1 MRRNGIPAS
10 GKFGLLPPPQAGEG
24 WGGGEVKRAIVIVF
38 PLPVPP
44 AEVGC
49 FRLRPVNKAA
59 ELGSTRVRLQAGE
72 GTMSRQHEALKRR
85 KPDEGACAAYFPL
98 TRVTRI
104 FQKSVLTKTAS
115 TGTGGTWL
123 PASLLLARERRRAG
137 IPNATLRCKQ
147 RPPAQFPCFR
157 VAISNG
163 WHNSRA
169 CRRPSRLGAQR

>member
-24 WGGGEVKRAIVIVF
+24 WGGGEVKRSIVIGF

-59 ELGSTRVRLQAGE
+59 ELGSTRVRLQAEE
-72 GTMSRQHEALKRR
+72 GTTWRQHEALKRG
-85 KPDEGACAAYFPL
+85 KPDEGACAANFLL

-104 FQKSVLTKTAS
+104 FQESVFTEIAP
-115 TGTGGTWL
+115 GGRSRTLLRRFVL
-123 PASLLLARERRRAG
+123 PARGCRRGEVR
-137 IPNATLRCKQ
+137 NATDRC
-147 RPPAQFPCFR
+147 RNSPPGQPLCFQPVLYR
-157 VAISNG
+157 DRYNFNVSSCLPWYG
-163 WHNSRA
+163 V
-169 CRRPSRLGAQR
+169 RR